1 MEKETMSGK
10 KEMEN
15 AKEEKGIFE
24 FLKENKKSIVIGAVT
39 FCTLVTGV
47 FILKNRKSAI
57 NALEVKEIVDKG
69 MEICEDVVPML
80 QQTIEP
86 AKETDISKR
95 IINVREHLRNLPNN
109 YNASQSKIDLAA
121 QYGIILAEHQTWVNS
136 YPKTVA

>member
-15 AKEEKGIFE
+15 AKEEKGIFG
-24 FLKENKKSIVIGAVT
+24 FLKENKKSIAIGAVT
-39 FCTLVTGV
+39 LCTLVTGV

-57 NALEVKEIVDKG
+57 NALEVKEIVDQG

-80 QQTIEP
+80 QETIEP
-86 AKETDISKR
+86 SKDTDISKR

-121 QYGIILAEHQTWVNS
+121 QYGITLAEHQTWVNS